1 MDSCINKQQL
11 GKKIKAARESYKYTQ
26 FQLSYLIGVSQN
38 FLGDVERGK
47 KLPSLETLI
56 KICNTLKLSM
66 DYLLSDSLD
75 NMVKEDENVVYT
87 DKQIAVLRNIIKEI
101 SNNF

>member
-1 MDSCINKQQL
+1 MDYSINKHQL

-26 FQLSYLIGVSQN
+26 FQLSYLIGISQN
-38 FLGDVERGK
+38 FLGDIERGI
-47 KLPSLETLI
+47 KLPSLETLV
-56 KICNTLKLSM
+56 KISNTLKVSL

-75 NMVKEDENVVYT
+75 NLLQEEDNIVYT
-87 DKQIAVLRNIIKEI
+87 DKQMSILKNVVKSI